1 MGSRFRRPATFD
13 CCGWATRN
21 DLECSDGRII
31 RHGAFDSNDGKKVP
45 VVFNHEHKDIGQVLG
60 HAILETRDE
69 GVYSYISFNG
79 SKAGR
84 QAKASVEHGDLDE
97 LSIYANKLQQNGC
110 NVLRGD
116 IKELSLVI
124 AGANPGAYI
133 EDIALAHGDDVEE
146 TIVFTNSDVELRLL
160 HADEDE
166 EEYEDEYDED
176 SDEEYDEYSDEEYEE
191 YSDEEYEEDPDE
203 EYDDEY
209 DEDSDEID
217 DEAIIE
223 ILENL
228 SPEQQEAVAIA
239 TNIVAAKAAEDAIAN
254 LEFEGGNEMRHS
266 VFSSG
271 VADTEYLAHMAEFE
285 AAVIEDASKP
295 GIMSMRDSFLQHC
308 ELEGDEM
315 MHGDYGI
322 DNIDYLFPE
331 YENINGDGAPGFI
344 NIRPHAWV
352 DVVMNGVHHTPYAKV
367 KMMFA
372 DITEDEARAKG
383 YIKGNFKKEEVF
395 KLLKRTVDATTIYK
409 KQKFDRDDI
418 IQITSFQVIAWVK
431 AEMRLKLN
439 EEIARCILFGD
450 GRPTASEDKIDET
463 KLIPI
468 YNEADLYCIKKVVTP
483 ASGESLYEK
492 FIDDAL
498 DAQDDYDGS
507 GNITFFALQSV
518 VNGMLKLKDKN
529 GRRIYTSLAD
539 LALVLG
545 VDKIVKVPATIVPD
559 HVLGVMVDLQDY
571 NVGADKGGA
580 VNMFDDFDID
590 YNQMKY
596 LIETKISGALTRP
609 FSAICFKDQA

>member
-1 MGSRFRRPATFD
+1 MGSRFKKPASYD

-31 RHGAFDSNDGKKVP
+31 RHGAFASNDGKKVP

-69 GVYSYISFNG
+69 GVYSYISFND

-84 QAKASVEHGDLDE
+84 QAKASVAHGDLDE

-146 TIVFTNSDVELRLL
+146 TIVFTNSDVELSLF

-166 EEYEDEYDED
+166 EEEEEDIEEVDEDEEEED
-176 SDEEYDEYSDEEYEE
+176 DDEEDK
-191 YSDEEYEEDPDE
+191 
-203 EYDDEY
+203 
-209 DEDSDEID
+209 EID

-228 SPEQQEAVAIA
+228 TPEQQEAVAIA
-239 TNIVAAKAAEDAIAN
+239 ANIVAAKAAQDAKEEA
-254 LEFEGGNEMRHS
+254 LAEFEGGNEMRHS
-266 VFSSG
+266 VFSSAANN
-271 VADTEYLAHMAEFE
+271 ADYLEHMAEFE
-285 AAVIEDASKP
+285 AAVIADASKP
-295 GIMSMRDSFLQHC
+295 GIMSMKESFMQHSQMDDELQHG
-308 ELEGDEM
+308 E
-315 MHGDYGI
+315 YGI

-450 GRPTASEDKIDET
+450 GRPSSSEDKIDET

-529 GRRIYTSLAD
+529 GRRIYTSLSD